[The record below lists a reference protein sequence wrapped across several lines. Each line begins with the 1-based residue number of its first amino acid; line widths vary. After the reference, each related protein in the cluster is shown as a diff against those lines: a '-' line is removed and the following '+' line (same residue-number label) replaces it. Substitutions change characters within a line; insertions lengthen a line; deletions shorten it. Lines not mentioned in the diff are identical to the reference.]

1 MFGMRRR
8 DFITLLG
15 GAAACPLAARAQQP
29 AMPVIGF
36 LYAASLTQ
44 GYQMTG
50 FQWGLREAGFVEGRN
65 LKIEYRDVGGEY
77 DRLPALAAD
86 LVRSR
91 VAVIVASGGSAPAL
105 AAKAATTDIP
115 IVFGSGGDPVKTGLV
130 ASLNRPGGNVTGVS
144 IVYTALMAKLLD
156 LMHQLVPNA
165 VTIGALVNP
174 KNPDA
179 DLQMRELQEAA
190 AAIKQTIHIAKAD
203 TEHAID
209 AAFVNFTEQ
218 RATAVLIA
226 NDPYFSN
233 RSDQIAALAVHNGLP
248 TIYPIRLFADAGGL
262 MSYGPSLTDAYRQ
275 IGIYTGKI
283 LRGAKP
289 TDLPVLQP
297 TKFDLVINLK
307 TAKTLGLTVPDKLLA
322 LADEVIE

>member
-1 MFGMRRR
+1 MRRR
-8 DFITLLG
+8 AFIMLLA
-15 GAAACPLAARAQQP
+15 GAAVMWPLAARAQQP
-29 AMPVIGF
+29 TTPVVGF

-50 FQWGLREAGFVEGRN
+50 FQLGLREAGFVEGRN
-65 LKIEYRDVGGEY
+65 LKIEYRDAGGEY

-174 KNPDA
+174 KYPDA

-190 AAIKQTIHIAKAD
+190 AAIKQTIHIVKAD

-233 RSDQIAALAVHNGLP
+233 RSDQIAALAVRNGLP
-248 TIYPIRLFADAGGL
+248 TIYPIRHFADAGGL